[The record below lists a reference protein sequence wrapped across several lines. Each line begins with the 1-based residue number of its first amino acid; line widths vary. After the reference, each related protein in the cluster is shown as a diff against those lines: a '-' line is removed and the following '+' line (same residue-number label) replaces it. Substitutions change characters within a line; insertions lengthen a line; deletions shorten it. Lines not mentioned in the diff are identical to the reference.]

1 MRGKSHAAIVSCI
14 IVEHH
19 LDARSEDIV
28 GALPTRTC
36 CRVHSFVVTELG
48 VKKKST
54 CVARNNLLKTAF
66 SGRLTS
72 ARPALVRATS

>member
-14 IVEHH
+14 IVEHP

-48 VKKKST
+48 VKKKALAWLATTYSRPLFR
-54 CVARNNLLKTAF
+54 ADLLLHAP
-66 SGRLTS
+66 L
-72 ARPALVRATS
+72 